1 MNRARLLESAS
12 SRPCQLR
19 ARRVAHPHD
28 LIELLYQSW
37 SNRAPTE
44 RMWRAELR
52 GVRAKPIGLLD
63 ELSKTVAPLLRTDR
77 GPIFALYNY
86 GAIVLTGPIR

>member
-1 MNRARLLESAS
+1 
-12 SRPCQLR
+12 
-19 ARRVAHPHD
+19 
-28 LIELLYQSW
+28 
-37 SNRAPTE
+37 
-44 RMWRAELR
+44 MWRAELR